1 MLKTQNVRVA
11 VSRATD
17 LVNQEI
23 DTQSLALEVA
33 RNQVGMRL
41 PVAELLAQLGVDE
54 ETFLQLAQN
63 PLFKKQVNVYKKELE
78 DNGVSFQ
85 LKAKIQAEE
94 MLKRG
99 WQIVHDSD
107 TPPAVA
113 VKQIENTV
121 RWAGLDN
128 KSTQDV
134 QSAGSGF
141 SITINIPNTNSPSEK
156 AVIEQPKLEIG
167 SGDE

>member
-1 MLKTQNVRVA
+1 M
-11 VSRATD
+11 SRATD

-41 PVAELLAQLGVDE
+41 PVAELLTQLGVDE

-63 PLFKKQVNVYKKELE
+63 PLFKKQVNAYKKELE

-128 KSTQDV
+128 KSTQDMH
-134 QSAGSGF
+134 SAGSGF
-141 SITINIPNTNSPSEK
+141 SITINIPNTSSPPEK

>member
-1 MLKTQNVRVA
+1 M
-11 VSRATD
+11 SRATD

-41 PVAELLAQLGVDE
+41 PVAELLTQLGVDE

-63 PLFKKQVNVYKKELE
+63 PLFKKQVNAYKKELE

-99 WQIVHDSD
+99 WQLVHDSD

-128 KSTQDV
+128 KTQDV
-134 QSAGSGF
+134 QSVGSGF
-141 SITINIPNTNSPSEK
+141 SIVINIPNASSPQEK
-156 AVIEQPKLEIG
+156 TVIEHDSSNE
-167 SGDE
+167 

>member
-1 MLKTQNVRVA
+1 M
-11 VSRATD
+11 SRATD

-54 ETFLQLAQN
+54 ATFLQLAQN
-63 PLFKKQVNVYKKELE
+63 PLFKKQVNAYKKELE

-99 WQIVHDSD
+99 WQLVHDSD

-128 KSTQDV
+128 KTQDV
-134 QSAGSGF
+134 QSVGSGF
-141 SITINIPNTNSPSEK
+141 SIVINIPNANSSQEK
-156 AVIEQPKLEIG
+156 TVIEHDSSNE
-167 SGDE
+167 

>member
-1 MLKTQNVRVA
+1 M
-11 VSRATD
+11 SRATD
-17 LVNQEI
+17 LVNQEL
-23 DTQSLALEVA
+23 DMQSLALEVA

-41 PVAELLAQLGVDE
+41 PVEELLAQLGVNE
-54 ETFLQLAQN
+54 ETFLQLARN

-128 KSTQDV
+128 KSTQDM
-134 QSAGSGF
+134 QSLGSGF
-141 SITINIPNTNSPSEK
+141 SITINIPSTNSPPEK
-156 AVIEQPKLEIG
+156 PVIEQPKLEIG

>member
-1 MLKTQNVRVA
+1 M
-11 VSRATD
+11 SRATD

-41 PVAELLAQLGVDE
+41 PVAELLTQLGVDE

-63 PLFKKQVNVYKKELE
+63 PLFKKQVNAYKKELE

-99 WQIVHDSD
+99 WQLVHDSD

-128 KSTQDV
+128 KTQDV
-134 QSAGSGF
+134 QSVGSGF
-141 SITINIPNTNSPSEK
+141 SIVINIPNASSSQEK
-156 AVIEQPKLEIG
+156 TVIEHDSSNE
-167 SGDE
+167 